1 MKKYQFN
8 FYKRRLGDRYDGWR
22 VRKID
27 PTFRLVP
34 YVLRTRMDSQIF
46 FEVRLPIDTIEN
58 FIKEQKANIPN
69 LSFMHVIMAS
79 LVRVFS
85 QRPFM
90 NRFVIWNKIF
100 ARNTFSISLAI
111 KRSLTDKGEESIVKP
126 YFNLKDTLADVVQK
140 VNTELENSQPV
151 GQKNSQD
158 KVSELLSILP
168 DFLLRSV
175 IFILFWLD
183 KVGILPKSINKIS
196 PWHSSLFLTNVGSLG
211 IDSIYHHLYEFGTCS
226 MFVAMG
232 KKHRE
237 TIIQKNG
244 ESIQQKTMLLKF
256 VMDERVCD
264 GFYYASSM
272 RQLEQ
277 ILAKPEVLLTPP
289 EKVVADNGVGREA
302 NFL

>member
-8 FYKRRLGDRYDGWR
+8 FYKWRFGDRYDGWR

-34 YVLRTRMDSQIF
+34 YVLRTRMDSQVF
-46 FEVRLPIDTIEN
+46 FEVRLPIDTIEK
-58 FIKEQKANIPN
+58 FIKDQKERIPN
-69 LSFMHVIMAS
+69 LSLMHVVMAA
-79 LVRVFS
+79 LVRIYS
-85 QRPFM
+85 QRPYL
-90 NRFVIWNKIF
+90 NRFVVWNKIF
-100 ARNTFSISLAI
+100 ARNTFSIALAI
-111 KRSLTDKGEESIVKP
+111 KRSLTDKGEESIIKP

-140 VNTELENSQPV
+140 VTTELENSQPV

-196 PWHSSLFLTNVGSLG
+196 PWHSSLFLTTVGSLG
-211 IDSIYHHLYEFGTCS
+211 VDSIYHRLYEFGTCS

-232 KKHRE
+232 KKYRE

>member
-8 FYKRRLGDRYDGWR
+8 FYKWRFGDRYDGWR

-34 YVLRTRMDSQIF
+34 YVLRTRMDSQVF
-46 FEVRLPIDTIEN
+46 FEVCLPIDTIEK
-58 FIKEQKANIPN
+58 FIKDQKERIPN
-69 LSFMHVIMAS
+69 LSLMHVVMAA
-79 LVRVFS
+79 LVRIYS
-85 QRPFM
+85 QRPYL
-90 NRFVIWNKIF
+90 NRFVVWNKIF
-100 ARNTFSISLAI
+100 ARNTFSIALAI
-111 KRSLTDKGEESIVKP
+111 KRSLTDKGEESIIKP

-140 VNTELENSQPV
+140 VTTELENSQPV

>member
-1 MKKYQFN
+1 MKAYQFN
-8 FYKRRLGDRYDGWR
+8 FYKRRFGDRFDGWR

-34 YVLRTRMDSQIF
+34 YVLRTRMDCQIF
-46 FEVRLPIDTIEN
+46 FEVHLPIDTIEK
-58 FIKEQKANIPN
+58 FVKEQKESIPK
-69 LSFMHVIMAS
+69 LSLMHVIMAA
-79 LVRVFS
+79 LVRIYS
-85 QRPFM
+85 QRPYM
-90 NRFVIWNKIF
+90 NRFVVWNKIF

-111 KRSLTDKGEESIVKP
+111 KRSLTDKGEESIIKP

-140 VNTELENSQPV
+140 VNQELENSQPV

-175 IFILFWLD
+175 IFILSWLD
-183 KVGILPKSINKIS
+183 NVGILPRSINKIS
-196 PWHSSLFLTNVGSLG
+196 PWHSSLFLTNIGSLG
-211 IDSIYHHLYEFGTCS
+211 VDSVYHHLYEFGTCS
-226 MFVAMG
+226 MFVAIG
-232 KKHRE
+232 KKRRE

-244 ESIQQKTMLLKF
+244 DAVQQKTMSLKF

-264 GFYYASSM
+264 GYYYASSV

-277 ILAKPEVLLTPP
+277 ILANPAVLLTPP
-289 EKVVADNGVGREA
+289 SKVVADDGVGREP
-302 NFL
+302 NVL

>member
-8 FYKRRLGDRYDGWR
+8 FYKWRFGDRYDGWR

-34 YVLRTRMDSQIF
+34 YVLRTRMDSQVF
-46 FEVRLPIDTIEN
+46 FEVRLPIDTIEK
-58 FIKEQKANIPN
+58 FIKDQKERIPN
-69 LSFMHVIMAS
+69 LSLMHVVMAA
-79 LVRVFS
+79 LVRIYS
-85 QRPFM
+85 QRPYL
-90 NRFVIWNKIF
+90 NRFVVWNKIF
-100 ARNTFSISLAI
+100 ARNTFSIALAI
-111 KRSLTDKGEESIVKP
+111 KRSLTDKGEESIIKP

-140 VNTELENSQPV
+140 VTTELENSQPV

-232 KKHRE
+232 KKYRE

-289 EKVVADNGVGREA
+289 EKVVADDGVGREA

>member
-8 FYKRRLGDRYDGWR
+8 FYKWRFGDRYDGWR

-34 YVLRTRMDSQIF
+34 YVLRTRMDSQVF
-46 FEVRLPIDTIEN
+46 FEVRLPIDTIEK
-58 FIKEQKANIPN
+58 FIKDQKERIPN
-69 LSFMHVIMAS
+69 LSLMHVVMAA
-79 LVRVFS
+79 LVRIYS
-85 QRPFM
+85 QRPYL
-90 NRFVIWNKIF
+90 NRFVVWNKIF
-100 ARNTFSISLAI
+100 ARNTFSIALAI
-111 KRSLTDKGEESIVKP
+111 KRSLTDKGEESIIKP

-140 VNTELENSQPV
+140 VTTELENSQPV

-211 IDSIYHHLYEFGTCS
+211 VDSIYHHLYEFGTCS

-232 KKHRE
+232 KKYRE

>member
-34 YVLRTRMDSQIF
+34 YVLRTRMDSQVF

-126 YFNLKDTLADVVQK
+126 YFNLKDTLADVVEK
-140 VNTELENSQPV
+140 VNAELENSQPV

-158 KVSELLSILP
+158 TVSELLSLLP

-183 KVGILPKSINKIS
+183 KVGLLPKSINKIS
-196 PWHSSLFLTNVGSLG
+196 PWHSSLFLTNIGSLG

-226 MFVAMG
+226 AFVAMG
-232 KKHRE
+232 KKCRE
-237 TIIQKNG
+237 TFVQRDGSLTQK
-244 ESIQQKTMLLKF
+244 KTMLLRF
-256 VMDERVCD
+256 VMDERICD

-272 RQLEQ
+272 RQLEK
-277 ILAKPEVLLTPP
+277 ILANPSVLLSPP
-289 EKVVADNGVGREA
+289 ERVVIDSGVGRKA
-302 NFL
+302 NEI

>member
-8 FYKRRLGDRYDGWR
+8 FYKWRFGDRYDGWR

-34 YVLRTRMDSQIF
+34 YVLRTRMDSQVF
-46 FEVRLPIDTIEN
+46 FEVRLPIDTIEK
-58 FIKEQKANIPN
+58 FIKDQKERIPN
-69 LSFMHVIMAS
+69 LSLMHVVMAA
-79 LVRVFS
+79 LVRIYS
-85 QRPFM
+85 QRPCL
-90 NRFVIWNKIF
+90 NRFVVWNKIF
-100 ARNTFSISLAI
+100 ARNTFSIALAI
-111 KRSLTDKGEESIVKP
+111 KRSLTDKGEESIIKP

-140 VNTELENSQPV
+140 VTTELENSQPV

-211 IDSIYHHLYEFGTCS
+211 VDSIYHHLYEFGTCS

-232 KKHRE
+232 KKYRE

-289 EKVVADNGVGREA
+289 EKVVADNGVGRET